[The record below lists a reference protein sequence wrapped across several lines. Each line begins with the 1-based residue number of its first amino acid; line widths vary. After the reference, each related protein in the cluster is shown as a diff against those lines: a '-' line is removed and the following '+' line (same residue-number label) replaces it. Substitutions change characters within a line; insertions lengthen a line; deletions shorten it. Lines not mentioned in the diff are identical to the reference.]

1 MDGELHPEQVQV
13 VESFIALHPH
23 LQTELDLLL
32 STRLPAED
40 IVFDKSG
47 LLSQQ
52 MPEGSV
58 QEDLL
63 LYIDK
68 ELAVDKVKLVEFELA
83 ANPLYQLQ
91 HQQLLRTKLDPTE
104 TILHPDRTEL
114 YRREHRVI
122 GLAMWM
128 RIAAAVIVLMSMGIF
143 FVARNNDAVTP
154 GNVAAHTG
162 TRVSDTPIKDDKNS
176 NNKVPALSAIEPVQN
191 IAQQKR
197 QVVKETATPAA
208 QKDLYTDNSIQEQQ
222 LVASN
227 EVNTTQILVEKQ
239 TTFVAPQPEVV
250 SIAPLAS
257 AANEK
262 NIVTSLP
269 AVALQ
274 PTTPSE
280 VGADDESTADGNS
293 HKGSFKSFLRKAT
306 RVIGRT
312 TGLSQENDEKGEE
325 VLIGAIAL
333 KRK

>member
-1 MDGELHPEQVQV
+1 
-13 VESFIALHPH
+13 
-23 LQTELDLLL
+23 
-32 STRLPAED
+32 
-40 IVFDKSG
+40 
-47 LLSQQ
+47 
-52 MPEGSV
+52 
-58 QEDLL
+58 
-63 LYIDK
+63 
-68 ELAVDKVKLVEFELA
+68 
-83 ANPLYQLQ
+83 
-91 HQQLLRTKLDPTE
+91 
-104 TILHPDRTEL
+104 
-114 YRREHRVI
+114 
-122 GLAMWM
+122 
-128 RIAAAVIVLMSMGIF
+128 
-143 FVARNNDAVTP
+143 
-154 GNVAAHTG
+154 
-162 TRVSDTPIKDDKNS
+162 
-176 NNKVPALSAIEPVQN
+176 
-191 IAQQKR
+191 
-197 QVVKETATPAA
+197 
-208 QKDLYTDNSIQEQQ
+208 
-222 LVASN
+222 
-227 EVNTTQILVEKQ
+227 LVEKQ